1 MYNNKKG
8 NTMNS
13 IQPNWQSSKIKSR
26 LLKIRD
32 MALYE
37 FAYTNQREINTKQKI
52 EPAFG
57 QQQNKWS
64 KYFMDLLISDANKS
78 YQPGVYSKE
87 LVFSWSNLLWAFK
100 QAELTS
106 VEEIES
112 LIGKDIDLQKVVN
125 EDVSLSLLQPAD
137 KYAKNYF
144 DLVDLQTNHR
154 NLLSEN
160 AEYTEDETTTRLI
173 SGHQNSSKLVRS
185 KFWAGWKDYDIEAAS
200 YCIIHQEALT
210 KGLVTEGQLKSIES
224 AYKDKDNFRKQLSAE
239 LNVPVK
245 VVKMILAAL
254 AFNITLSKNP
264 FSQLHKKL
272 KKARISTSQLYRNA
286 ESCDLL
292 QNLIADLKI
301 IWPLLMTD
309 WEKTTGKIGREVFR
323 KESPVDKTTGE
334 IKSRYSSAKFRA
346 CIYFRLE
353 RKVLDSIRN
362 FMSDK
367 VCHLMHDGFFTPE
380 KVDLEKLRNHIKSQ
394 TSYEVQIKEEILGS
408 PENMK

>member
-1 MYNNKKG
+1 M
-8 NTMNS
+8 T
-13 IQPNWQSSKIKSR
+13 PNWHSSKIKSR

-37 FAYTNQREINTKQKI
+37 FAYTNQREINTKKII

-87 LVFSWSNLLWAFK
+87 LKFSWSNLLWAFK

-125 EDVSLSLLQPAD
+125 EDVSLSLLQPED

-144 DLVDLQTNHR
+144 DLVNLQTNHR

-173 SGHQNSSKLVRS
+173 SGHQHSSKFVRS
-185 KFWAGWKDYDIEAAS
+185 KFWAGWHDYDVEAAS

-210 KGLVTEGQLKSIES
+210 KGLVAEGQLKFIEA
-224 AYKDKDNFRKQLSAE
+224 AYRDKEKFRAQLVTE
-239 LNVPVK
+239 LQVPAK
-245 VVKMILAAL
+245 AVKMILAAIG
-254 AFNITLSKNP
+254 FNITLNKNP
-264 FSQLHKKL
+264 YSQLHQKL
-272 KKARISTSQLYRNA
+272 RKARINTSMLYSRA
-286 ESCDLL
+286 DKCELL
-292 QNLIADLKI
+292 QNLISDLKI
-301 IWPLLMTD
+301 IWPLLMSD
-309 WEKTTGKIGREVFR
+309 WEKTTGKSGRDVFR

-334 IKSRYSSAKFRA
+334 IKSRYSSAKFRS

-353 RKVLDSIRN
+353 RKVLDSIRS
-362 FMSDK
+362 FMSGK
-367 VCHLMHDGFFTPE
+367 ICHLMHDGFFTPE
-380 KVDLEKLRNHIKSQ
+380 KVDLEKLRNHIKQQ
-394 TSYEVQIKEEILGS
+394 TSYEVQIKEEILSS
-408 PENMK
+408 PEIMK